1 MKQRRRLTSVLTL
14 ILVLMLSVSAVNVH
28 AETSSDEPEK
38 CTGVYVGKAVSA
50 DDTMIIARS
59 EDQSRGAY
67 NKMFFVQPATDSSG
81 GRITD
86 TGEGQKGFSV
96 EIPQSTLKYTYLQDA
111 SDLNDG
117 PYYASCMNERGVA
130 VDGTVST
137 TVSDEYAALD
147 PLKEEGDGLRE
158 SILPA
163 VIACQAVSAE
173 DGVKILASY
182 IDRYGSAE
190 CSTTLISDRN
200 EAWIFEIYGGS
211 TYAAM
216 RLPEDRMAVFG
227 NEIMLGW
234 ADLDAKDGFVF
245 SPKLRGCLEKLKDP
259 AKKGKNRYHLAR
271 SIEPGPRS
279 PYSNMR
285 TWRGHQLFAPSSTGE
300 YSDDEFYDLLFK
312 PEKKVSVTEIMQL
325 YGDRY
330 EGTKYDMRDP
340 ENEDM
345 RPIGVTR
352 QSDVHI
358 IQTYGSL
365 PDSCCHLQWL
375 AMGNAEHAIFVP
387 AFSGITDTF
396 EKYKVD
402 NDGAAVNDSYYYVCR
417 SICSVAES
425 DREYL
430 SPGVKDFNLAQ
441 EKKMQKEITAALPDI
456 KAAYESS
463 EEEGEAFVTDL
474 AMRMAEEQYA
484 GARDMYSRLLFTQMD
499 NINDRPD
506 NEGKTVFSMPGFEE
520 KQADVPDTA
529 AEKGAKTASVPAGT
543 IVVIALLCLLT
554 VLVAAD
560 IIIRRKTGKIDQ

>member
-1 MKQRRRLTSVLTL
+1 
-14 ILVLMLSVSAVNVH
+14 
-28 AETSSDEPEK
+28 
-38 CTGVYVGKAVSA
+38 
-50 DDTMIIARS
+50 
-59 EDQSRGAY
+59 
-67 NKMFFVQPATDSSG
+67 
-81 GRITD
+81 
-86 TGEGQKGFSV
+86 
-96 EIPQSTLKYTYLQDA
+96 
-111 SDLNDG
+111 
-117 PYYASCMNERGVA
+117 MNERGVA

-259 AKKGKNRYHLAR
+259 VKKGKNRYHLAR

-300 YSDDEFYDLLFK
+300 YSDDEFYDLLFR

-365 PDSCCHLQWL
+365 PDSCCQLQWL
-375 AMGNAEHAIFVP
+375 AMGNAEHAVFVP

-402 NDGAAVNDSYYYVCR
+402 NDGSGVNDSYYYVCK

-441 EKKMQKEITAALPDI
+441 EKKMQEEITAALPDV

-474 AMRMAEEQYA
+474 ALRMAEEQYA
-484 GARDMYSRLLFTQMD
+484 NAQDMYRRLLFTQMD
-499 NINDRPD
+499 NLNDRAE
-506 NEGKTVFSMPGFEE
+506 NEGKTVFCMPGFE
-520 KQADVPDTA
+520 
-529 AEKGAKTASVPAGT
+529 
-543 IVVIALLCLLT
+543 
-554 VLVAAD
+554 
-560 IIIRRKTGKIDQ
+560 